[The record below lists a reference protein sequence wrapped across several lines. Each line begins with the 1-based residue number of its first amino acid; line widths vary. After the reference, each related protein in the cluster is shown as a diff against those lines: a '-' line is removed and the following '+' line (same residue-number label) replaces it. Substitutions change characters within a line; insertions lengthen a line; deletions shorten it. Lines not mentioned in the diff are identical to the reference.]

1 MILKKQ
7 QIRIVYHA
15 YTELLLDFA
24 LLFLGQEKNYVD
36 QSLSVKQFKGV
47 HHVTARYKE
56 TSLHYTKFH

>member
-1 MILKKQ
+1 MILKKR

-47 HHVTARYKE
+47 PGPKGALGIKAR
-56 TSLHYTKFH
+56 